1 MKKIYI
7 VLTHTGTTLSKI
19 IKTYTKDEF
28 SHVSIALDNK
38 LQEMYSLEDYIHI
51 IRFGVDLCMNI

>member
-38 LQEMYSLEDYIHI
+38 LQEMYSFGRYIHI

>member
-38 LQEMYSLEDYIHI
+38 LQEMYS
-51 IRFGVDLCMNI
+51 FGRLHP